1 MFCEFATR
9 PPLPNSNNYNAGES
23 RDEPGVLDK
32 VQRHNSLSTISQ
44 SSCLSEFSLFTG
56 GIWADSISFYNH
68 FSPCE
73 CWLFPHD
80 EPVEKNLL
88 NHSTKSVV
96 LIEQRLAIC
105 CFSCCPT
112 PPMAQIVKFLDALWK
127 TNISPSVFS
136 QLFSVVL
143 GSQHGAERKRRHP
156 SQQRCSKQKSA
167 YLCQQI
173 RRESLL
179 HPLPFYLYTDA
190 VFFFFREEEQL

>member
-1 MFCEFATR
+1 MSS
-9 PPLPNSNNYNAGES
+9 PY
-23 RDEPGVLDK
+23 
-32 VQRHNSLSTISQ
+32 SLVEYELIRFRSITIS
-44 SSCLSEFSLFTG
+44 LPANADFS
-56 GIWADSISFYNH
+56 
-68 FSPCE
+68 
-73 CWLFPHD
+73 PHD

-88 NHSTKSVV
+88 NHSTISVV

-112 PPMAQIVKFLDALWK
+112 PSMAQIVKFLDALWK

-143 GSQHGAERKRRHP
+143 GSQHGAELKRRHP

-190 VFFFFREEEQL
+190 VFFFQGGRTVVRSTLTKSS